1 MGWSGCSACG
11 ICDDLLQKMGRTLLC
26 VSIPERWRQS
36 SLGRKHD
43 FLRLVSL
50 DVCEPHLGGHCHF
63 HNRHKEASFVSLGY
77 SCRCDRNIVDMRKV
91 NVKDVPEQERKSPKG
106 KFGRITKNISVAL
119 GREPESLDLSK
130 RHPFD
135 LALVRIPKG
144 KFLCPYH
151 GHAAESELYLVVSGR
166 GNVRDKNGITEVGP
180 GDAFLFQPG
189 EAHQLS
195 NAGNEDFVYYVIA
208 DNPRSGGATG
218 DSCYYPDSG
227 KWAVAREGSEELM
240 VKGTET
246 DYFDGEE

>member
-1 MGWSGCSACG
+1 
-11 ICDDLLQKMGRTLLC
+11 
-26 VSIPERWRQS
+26 V
-36 SLGRKHD
+36 RKIN
-43 FLRLVSL
+43 L
-50 DVCEPHLGGHCHF
+50 
-63 HNRHKEASFVSLGY
+63 KE
-77 SCRCDRNIVDMRKV
+77 
-91 NVKDVPEQERKSPKG
+91 VPEQERKSPKE
-106 KFGRITKNISVAL
+106 KFGRFSKNISIAL
-119 GREPESLDLSK
+119 GREPDSLDLSK

-144 KFLCPYH
+144 KTLCPYH
-151 GHAAESELYLVVSGR
+151 AHAAESELYLVVSGR
-166 GNVRDKNGITEVGP
+166 GSVRDKDAITEVGP

-195 NAGNEDFVYYVIA
+195 NAGDEDFVYYVIA

-227 KWAVAREGSEELM
+227 KWAVVNDALEEIV